1 MARYKP
7 KSTVAKTVAN
17 TTEVRK
23 TADEK
28 RWEIGMVKLPDKV
41 LPGIALGDGD
51 KVVELD
57 SFALRREATAA
68 LDELLEAI
76 DSLDPAAIAQVPTER
91 AIGLALEAL
100 TDRIVA

>member
-28 RWEIGMVKLPDKV
+28 RWEIGMAKLPEKV
-41 LPGIALGDGD
+41 LPGIALGEDD
-51 KVVELD
+51 KVVELVD
-57 SFALRREATAA
+57 FALRREATSA

-76 DSLDPAAIAQVPTER
+76 DTLEPATIAQVPTER
-91 AIGLALEAL
+91 AIVLALEAL

>member
-7 KSTVAKTVAN
+7 KSTVAKQVAN

-23 TADEK
+23 TDDEK
-28 RWEIGMVKLPDKV
+28 RWEIGVAKHPGKV
-41 LPGIALGDGD
+41 LPAVILGDAD
-51 KVVELD
+51 KVVELT

-76 DSLDPAAIAQVPTER
+76 DALPPADVAQVPTET
-91 AIGLALEAL
+91 AIRMALEAL
-100 TDRIVA
+100 ADRLVA